1 MNKSK
6 YILLYLL
13 IFAGCI
19 IQAQQLDY
27 VVSPDN
33 PYWRISTFSEG
44 LARVELDS
52 ETFGFINTS
61 GNLVFKGNFYNVGHF
76 YSGRAWVKK
85 EIRGE
90 LKYGFINTKGK
101 LVIPCIYDEVED
113 FSENRTLV
121 NQDGIWSVINKS
133 GKTLID
139 DSVIITE
146 IHNGNGG
153 YDIEPPAFHN
163 GLMLTRRDN
172 KFGYVNASGKIV
184 ISCQYAIALDFS
196 DGVAM
201 VAKEKK
207 ETAKQ
212 EVGEGKS
219 VIDSLYNSLPG
230 EDPQEYV
237 YEIIDK
243 KGKVIKV
250 LDGRIKPDMS
260 DNFSDGM
267 FPVYDG
273 RKKGFINKH
282 GKIIVQPQYDGSGT
296 FNYSDG
302 VVITQIRG
310 ERSDNKDG
318 YMRLIDTKGKTV
330 SEIPFCNDQ
339 GCMYDSK
346 GAYHEGLLAIK
357 IKGFW
362 GYMDK
367 QGKMVIPAQ
376 FRTAQNFYEGCA
388 VVGTKDGKVAVI
400 KNPLK

>member
-1 MNKSK
+1 MKK
-6 YILLYLL
+6 IILLGVILTVVSAK
-13 IFAGCI
+13 IH
-19 IQAQQLDY
+19 AQQLDY
-27 VVSPDN
+27 IIPSDN
-33 PYWRISTFSEG
+33 SYWRISTFSEG
-44 LARVELDS
+44 LSRVELDS

-61 GNLVFKGNFYNVGHF
+61 GHLVFKEVYQEVGLFH
-76 YSGRAWVKK
+76 SGRAWVKK
-85 EIRGE
+85 EIHGE

-101 LVIPCIYDEVED
+101 LVIPYIYDEVED
-113 FSENRTLV
+113 FSGKYALV
-121 NQDGIWSVINKS
+121 SQDGIWSVINKS
-133 GKTLID
+133 GKTLIG
-139 DSVIITE
+139 DSLIITE

-163 GLMLTRRDN
+163 GLMLTRFDG
-172 KFGYVNASGKIV
+172 KYGYADTSGQIV
-184 ISCQYAIALDFS
+184 IPCQYDIALDFS

-207 ETAKQ
+207 ETEKQ
-212 EVGEGKS
+212 EVGEGDS
-219 VIDSLYNSLPG
+219 LIDSLYNSLPG

-237 YEIIDK
+237 YEIINK
-243 KGKVIKV
+243 KGKVIKR
-250 LDGRIKPDMS
+250 LDNNIKPDMS

-282 GKIIVQPQYDGSGT
+282 GKIIVLPQYDGSVT

-310 ERSDNKDG
+310 KQSDNKDG

-330 SEIPFCNDQ
+330 SEIPFCNDK

-346 GAYHEGLLAIK
+346 GAYHEGLLAVK
-357 IKGFW
+357 INGFW
-362 GYMDK
+362 GYIDK

-376 FRTAQNFYEGCA
+376 FRTAQSFHDGCA